1 MGQYFQWVNAD
12 KSEYINP
19 GDFGMGVKLYE
30 SSWEPNGVLAALYD
44 LLSSDWEGDLIAF
57 VGDYV
62 DQSKNLDNPIAKRL
76 FEQIESSGYKGCL
89 IDYQDEVCKNVS
101 GYYKEAEESV
111 REHINNMIEHDGFE
125 FNEYKVNPN
134 NPWEGLFVRS
144 GRYFRYTINDA
155 KKEFVDILNTREE
168 IVKEKNGEEILYRN
182 NPLPVLMAFGAT
194 ETGRWTGDRIRVSN
208 EKPPED
214 YIDISG
220 YVREGLIG
228 NEFYLTDDE

>member
-19 GDFGMGVKLYE
+19 GDFDMGVKLYE
-30 SSWEPNGVLAALYD
+30 SSWEPNGVLAALYE

-62 DQSKNLDNPIAKRL
+62 DQSKNLDNPVAKRL
-76 FEQIESSGYKGCL
+76 FEQIELSGYKGNL
-89 IDYQDEVCKNVS
+89 IDYQDEVCKNIS

-111 REHINNMIEHDGFE
+111 RESITNMIEHDGFE
-125 FNEYKVNPN
+125 LNEYKVDPN
-134 NPWEGLFVRS
+134 NPWEGLFVRN

-168 IVKEKNGEEILYRN
+168 TVKEKSGEETLYRN
-182 NPLPVLMAFGAT
+182 NPIPVLMAFGDS
-194 ETGRWTGDRIRVSN
+194 EVGRWVGDRIRVSD
-208 EKPPED
+208 EKPPKE
-214 YIDISG
+214 YIDISE
-220 YVREGLIG
+220 YVKEGLIG
-228 NEFYLTDDE
+228 NKFYLTKDI